1 MAGTPELL
9 TLKRN
14 RDLEGWRKPLWRRV
28 GIVLL
33 LVVAV
38 AGLANVFGQ
47 RPETVRAATPAAVIS
62 VYAPARV
69 RGGLYYEA
77 RIHITARRELKNA
90 TVVLGSGWAEGMTI
104 NTIEPSPLGQAS
116 RNGRLALQLGHIPA
130 GQSFSLFMQLQVNP
144 TNVGRREQDVELD
157 DGPTRIAF
165 LDRTITIFP

>member
-14 RDLEGWRKPLWRRV
+14 RDLVGWRKPQWRRLGV
-28 GIVLL
+28 AL
-33 LVVAV
+33 LVALAV

-47 RPETVRAATPAAVIS
+47 RPDTVRAATPAAVIS

-90 TVVLGSGWAEGMTI
+90 TVVLGTGWAEGMTI
-104 NTIEPSPLGQAS
+104 NTILPSPIGEAS
-116 RNGRLALQLGHIPA
+116 RNGRVALQLGHIPA
-130 GQSFSLFMQLQVNP
+130 GESFVLYLQMQVNP
-144 TNVGRREQDVELD
+144 TNIGRREQDVELD
-157 DGPTRIAF
+157 DGPTRIAS